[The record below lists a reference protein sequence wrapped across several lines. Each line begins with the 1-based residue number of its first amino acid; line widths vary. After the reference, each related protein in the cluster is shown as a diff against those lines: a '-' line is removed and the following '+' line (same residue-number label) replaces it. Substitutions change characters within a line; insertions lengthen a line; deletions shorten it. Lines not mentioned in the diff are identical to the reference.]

1 MSAGQYSSGR
11 VGKLLRFLASCLLAF
26 PCIAQSAGTIPGDVT
41 GIWFDA
47 NHPGWGMG
55 LVQQNDAVLATL
67 FVYDTSGAP
76 VWYVASRLES
86 HGVNF
91 DPCGTMPLTGTLY
104 RAQWPSFGSAAN
116 PQGSMQV
123 QTVGTLT
130 VTVPTAPDAS
140 SLGCDLNGAAVQ
152 YSIDGVQSTVT
163 VTRETWSTNQARLY
177 AQFAGGLVFSAPA
190 SSLCQDLSSLL
201 PFGGRQFSIN
211 GSADDANPIGVR
223 LVWGTGSDTACE
235 IRGTYSQG
243 GELGAVSGTL
253 SCGPIGFSLGPGA
266 PIRLSS
272 LYVGDSGFVA
282 AVALDINS
290 CHYLGTLSGARRP

>member
-1 MSAGQYSSGR
+1 MSAGQFSSSLVPR
-11 VGKLLRFLASCLLAF
+11 VLRILASCVLAL
-26 PCIAQSAGTIPGDVT
+26 PCLAQSSAAIPGDVT

-47 NHPGWGMG
+47 NHPGWGIG
-55 LVQQNDAVLATL
+55 LAQQNDAVLATL
-67 FVYDTSGAP
+67 FVYDASGAP

-91 DPCGTMPLTGTLY
+91 DPCGTMPLTGPLY
-104 RAQWPSFGSAAN
+104 RTQWLSFGSASS

-123 QTVGTLT
+123 QPVGTLT
-130 VTVPTAPDAS
+130 VTVPTAPNAS
-140 SLGCDLNGAAVQ
+140 SVGCDLNSAAVQ
-152 YSIDGVQSTVT
+152 YSIDGVQSTVS
-163 VTRETWSTNQARLY
+163 VTRQTWSSNQARLY

-223 LVWGTGSDTACE
+223 LLWGTGIDTACE

-243 GELGAVSGTL
+243 GQLGAVSGTL
-253 SCGPIGFSLGPGA
+253 SCGPIGSSLVSVGS
-266 PIRLSS
+266 IRLSS
-272 LYVGDSGFVA
+272 LYVSDSGLVA